1 MPPFQG
7 KMHALA
13 RISWRARTPSSSSAP
28 PRPLAGEAPAGPA
41 RGRTRSPP
49 RSSPAPPEAPSGQDA
64 ATSVRPVPAPTT
76 PQIQPRAHSPEEA
89 ASAGPAARYL
99 TGDRADAPRLAGYRR
114 GDRSGAIGAAATAG
128 TRQQA
133 LRRLR
138 DAHFSSTVTNRDTLL
153 KTWEDFHKEWFSHRS
168 EGPGGSVPVFPL
180 TDESIEAVAAMMKEG
195 GYRSFDQYMS
205 RAKDKH
211 VEMGFA
217 WTDILD
223 RARKLASRAANR
235 GLGPAHQAAAFPL
248 PALMALEL
256 DEAALAR
263 GGPAAP
269 GRVVE
274 AGSFFCCREVEISL
288 ALRQHITADRE
299 APSVTWLLPSTN
311 NDPRALGKS
320 RTWPCVCGHPRPL
333 TRSMPC
339 ACCAT
344 HRQLDFLDS
353 RGWTDPS
360 TPLFPTETGGT
371 ATKEAVVKTFEAIAS
386 KLGLPIVDQGGYRLW
401 GGHSLRVTGA
411 QWLASQGV
419 SIAVIQLVARWNS
432 DVVFRYVSEAPLLT
446 LADEYRR
453 AHAAHLVHERFAA
466 AQRTIGEL
474 GQQLGAMKDR
484 VANMSSQEQEVLAFI
499 KQCQETRDRRGPL
512 FVVSDSNVH
521 HIPDTCRFVDLPI
534 FKWKARCGWN
544 FGLSDFSYAESAP
557 PDLRCK
563 KCMRTSAC

>member
-1 MPPFQG
+1 MLPRRCGQSQRRRHRRFSLERIRLKRLPRRALLLAISLAIAPMP
-7 KMHALA
+7 LDS
-13 RISWRARTPSSSSAP
+13 RDT
-28 PRPLAGEAPAGPA
+28 
-41 RGRTRSPP
+41 
-49 RSSPAPPEAPSGQDA
+49 
-64 ATSVRPVPAPTT
+64 
-76 PQIQPRAHSPEEA
+76 
-89 ASAGPAARYL
+89 
-99 TGDRADAPRLAGYRR
+99 
-114 GDRSGAIGAAATAG
+114 
-128 TRQQA
+128 A

-223 RARKLASRAANR
+223 SARKLASRAANR

-269 GRVVE
+269 G
-274 AGSFFCCREVEISL
+274 
-288 ALRQHITADRE
+288 
-299 APSVTWLLPSTN
+299 
-311 NDPRALGKS
+311 
-320 RTWPCVCGHPRPL
+320 
-333 TRSMPC
+333 SMPC
-339 ACCAT
+339 ACCAI

-419 SIAVIQLVARWNS
+419 SIAVIQLLARWNS

-563 KCMRTSAC
+563 KCMRTAAC